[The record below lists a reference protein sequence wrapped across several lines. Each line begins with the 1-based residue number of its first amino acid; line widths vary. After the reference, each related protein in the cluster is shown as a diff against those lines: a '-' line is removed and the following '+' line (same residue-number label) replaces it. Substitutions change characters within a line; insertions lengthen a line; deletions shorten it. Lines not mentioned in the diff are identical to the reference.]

1 MADWPYN
8 STRWQKLRKRQ
19 LAAFPLCETCKATRK
34 WTVVANH
41 VDHRKA
47 ISEGGDPFPPIGT
60 GLASLCAS
68 CHSQKTARS
77 AEAGAVKTTR
87 PIQPRPGCD
96 AAGNPI
102 DPLHPWNLTSSAT
115 DRTGGGDA

>member
-1 MADWPYN
+1 MAAWPYN

-19 LAAFPLCETCKATRK
+19 LAAHPLCETCVAMRK
-34 WTVVANH
+34 QVVAANH

-47 ISEGGDPFPPIGT
+47 ISEGGDPFPDVGT

-77 AEAGAVKTTR
+77 AEAGAVKSSR
-87 PIQPRPGCD
+87 AIQPRKGCD
-96 AAGNPI
+96 ASGRPI
-102 DPLHPWNLTSSAT
+102 DPLHPWNLEQ
-115 DRTGGGDA
+115 